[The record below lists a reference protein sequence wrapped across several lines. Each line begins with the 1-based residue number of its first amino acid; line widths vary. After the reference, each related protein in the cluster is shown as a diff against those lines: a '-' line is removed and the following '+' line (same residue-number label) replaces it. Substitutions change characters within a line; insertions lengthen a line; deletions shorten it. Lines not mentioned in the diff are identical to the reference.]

1 MSKPNDTRAPGAP
14 PGPPQA
20 NDKQYHLA
28 QTEARFAQLIW
39 DNEPITSGELVR
51 LCQQQLGWK
60 ATTTYTVL
68 RRLCD
73 RGLFCNQNSTV
84 RALVSREEF
93 DRQRSRAFVQETFDG
108 SLPGFLA
115 AFMGG
120 RRLTARQADEI
131 QHLIDSYR
139 EEE

>member
-1 MSKPNDTRAPGAP
+1 MGQT
-14 PGPPQA
+14 
-20 NDKQYHLA
+20 QYHLA
-28 QTEARFAQLIW
+28 QTEARFAALIW
-39 DNEPITSGELVR
+39 DNEPIPSGELVK
-51 LCQQQLGWK
+51 LCQRELGWK

-73 RGLFCNQNSTV
+73 RGLFCNENSTV

-93 DRQRSRAFVQETFDG
+93 SRQRSRAFVQEAFDG

-120 RRLTARQADEI
+120 RRLSARQADEI
-131 QHLIDSYR
+131 QQLIDSYR
-139 EEE
+139 EEDD

>member
-1 MSKPNDTRAPGAP
+1 M
-14 PGPPQA
+14 
-20 NDKQYHLA
+20 
-28 QTEARFAQLIW
+28 
-39 DNEPITSGELVR
+39 
-51 LCQQQLGWK
+51 
-60 ATTTYTVL
+60 
-68 RRLCD
+68 
-73 RGLFCNQNSTV
+73 

>member
-1 MSKPNDTRAPGAP
+1 MPET
-14 PGPPQA
+14 
-20 NDKQYHLA
+20 QYHLA
-28 QTEARFAQLIW
+28 QTEARFAALIW
-39 DNEPITSGELVR
+39 ENEPLSSGELVK
-51 LCQQQLGWK
+51 LCQRELGWK

-73 RGLFCNQNSTV
+73 RGLFCNENSTV

-93 DRQRSRAFVQETFDG
+93 GRQRSRAFVQEAFGG

-120 RRLTARQADEI
+120 RRLSAQQADEI
-131 QHLIDSYR
+131 QQLIDSYR
-139 EEE
+139 EEGD

>member
-1 MSKPNDTRAPGAP
+1 MGET
-14 PGPPQA
+14 
-20 NDKQYHLA
+20 QYHLA
-28 QTEARFAQLIW
+28 QAEARFAALVW
-39 DNEPITSGELVR
+39 DNEPIASGALVK
-51 LCQQQLGWK
+51 LCQQELGWK

-73 RGLFCNQNSTV
+73 RGLLCNENSTV

-93 DRQRSRAFVQETFDG
+93 GRQRSRAFVEEAFGG

-120 RRLTARQADEI
+120 RRLSARQADEI
-131 QHLIDSYR
+131 QKLIDSYR
-139 EEE
+139 EEDG